1 MPPPLAHVAIFISG
15 SCECEF
21 MGERESL
28 QSYQKRKRPFHITL
42 ALNPNTGALMESAA
56 DSTRGED
63 SSSEDGNRKQDE
75 GATS

>member
-1 MPPPLAHVAIFISG
+1 
-15 SCECEF
+15 
-21 MGERESL
+21 MGERGSL
-28 QSYQKRKRPFHITL
+28 QIYQKRKQPFHITL
-42 ALNPNTGALMESAA
+42 ALNPNTGALMENAA